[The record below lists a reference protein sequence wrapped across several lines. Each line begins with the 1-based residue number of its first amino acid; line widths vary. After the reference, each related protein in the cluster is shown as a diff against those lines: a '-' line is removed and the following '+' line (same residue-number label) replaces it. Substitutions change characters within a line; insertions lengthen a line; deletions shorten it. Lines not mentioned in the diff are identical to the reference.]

1 MEILEENRKKFF
13 KMLFI
18 LAVVLCIYLLAK
30 TITEIKNYS
39 NIPSEAV
46 ATNTI
51 NFDGTGEVSAVPDLA
66 TINFTIREDAK
77 NVKDAQTKAT
87 AKETAALNFLDQSG
101 IAKKDIQAE
110 GYNSMPQ
117 YEYQNAVCPPEP
129 LQLENNTSSGTISGT
144 AIYCPPGKNILTG
157 YEVSEDVSVK
167 IHDLTKAGDIVTGI
181 GAVGISEI
189 TGPNFS
195 IENEDALQEQA
206 RQIAINDAKAK
217 AAALSKDLGVQLV
230 RIVNFSE
237 NGNYPMPMYAMG
249 AAKTSNTT
257 TSAPSPT
264 LPTGENK
271 ITSNVTIT
279 YEIR

>member
-13 KMLFI
+13 KMLFV
-18 LAVVLCIYLLAK
+18 LTVVLCIYLLAK
-30 TITEIKNYS
+30 TITEIKNYG
-39 NIPSEAV
+39 NIPSESA

-51 NFDGTGEVSAVPDLA
+51 SFDGTGEVSAVPDLA
-66 TINFTIREDAK
+66 TISFTIREDAK

-87 AKETAALNFLDQSG
+87 AKETAALNFLGESG
-101 IAKKDIQAE
+101 IAKKDIQVQ

-129 LQLENNTSSGTISGT
+129 MQPQNGVSSGSVST
-144 AIYCPPGKNILTG
+144 AIYCPPGKNVLTG
-157 YEVSEDVSVK
+157 YEISEDVSVK
-167 IHDLTKAGDIVTGI
+167 VHDLTKAGDIVTGI

-195 IENEDALQEQA
+195 IENEDALKEKA
-206 RQIAINDAKAK
+206 RKIAIDDAKAK
-217 AAALSKDLGVQLV
+217 ADALSKDLGVQLV

-237 NGNYPMPMYAMG
+237 NGNYPVPMYAMG
-249 AAKTSNTT
+249 AAKADNVS
-257 TSAPSPT
+257 SVPAPSPT